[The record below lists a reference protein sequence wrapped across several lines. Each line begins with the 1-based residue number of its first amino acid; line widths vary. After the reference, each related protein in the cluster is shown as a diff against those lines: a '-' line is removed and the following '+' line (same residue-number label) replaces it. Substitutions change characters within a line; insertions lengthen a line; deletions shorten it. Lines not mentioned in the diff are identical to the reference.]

1 VRTHV
6 VEAATGREAV
16 FEVCRAVLR
25 DGREVSPRGQRT
37 MELSPTHLEVLDP
50 TDVIPDGINRA
61 RLLPAI
67 AAAEALQNVAGVARP
82 GLMSRISSF
91 FPKPTGR
98 WGEGVETYGPRVGP
112 QMPDVV
118 ELLRRDP
125 DSREAVVSVWR
136 AGDIAGGQAHNLCT
150 VSLQFL
156 VRGGRLDLLVN
167 MRSNDAWYGLCY
179 DLFQFAQVQLTLALC
194 LGVPAGRYFHS
205 AASMH
210 LYERHW
216 RAASELTPPAPWT
229 VRPGTTLRGVG
240 YHGQEWAT
248 AADRAAILLEGRLP
262 AGPTPTELWYAET
275 LAPYGPDG
283 S

>member
-1 VRTHV
+1 MRTV
-6 VEAATGREAV
+6 VIRANTGRDAV
-16 FEVCRAVLR
+16 LQVCRAILA
-25 DGREVSPRGQRT
+25 DGREVAPRGQRT
-37 MELSPTHLEVLDP
+37 LELSPVHIELVDP
-50 TDVIPDGINRA
+50 TDTLPDGINRA

-67 AAAEALQNVAGVARP
+67 AAAEALQNIAGVAQP
-82 GLMSRISSF
+82 ALMSRISSF

-98 WGEGVETYGPRVGP
+98 WGEGVETYGPRIGP
-112 QMPDVV
+112 QMDDVV

-125 DSREAVVSVWR
+125 DSREAVVSIWR
-136 AGDIAGGQAHNLCT
+136 AGDVTGGQAHNLCT

-156 VRGGRLDLLVN
+156 VREGALDLLVT

-179 DLFQFAQVQLTLALC
+179 DLFQFAQVQLTVARC

-216 RAASELTPPAPWT
+216 EAASQLTSPAPDGEGGGLYGLGYFAGQDWT
-229 VRPGTTLRGVG
+229 WASARAMVLLR
-240 YHGQEWAT
+240 
-248 AADRAAILLEGRLP
+248 GRLP
-262 AGPTPTELWYAET
+262 IEPTVTERWYHAVLE
-275 LAPYGPDG
+275 PYEPDG